1 MLTGDEHED
10 VHERES
16 ERIDGLEADMISA
29 LRPPIRRSRSDF
41 SYLKVDNIGSEAT
54 GFERHRI

>member
-29 LRPPIRRSRSDF
+29 LRPHIRRSGKLF
-41 SYLKVDNIGSEAT
+41 TFPIAATLFELTNSE
-54 GFERHRI
+54 